1 MSSVLST
8 FVTVEQVRLVLHG
21 QVDINDGGLEN
32 GFHPK
37 TSDLQTVEHSQ
48 QF

>member
-8 FVTVEQVRLVLHG
+8 FVTVEQVRVALRG
-21 QVDINDGGLEN
+21 QIDIDDGGLKN

-37 TSDLQTVEHSQ
+37 TSDLQTVEHS
-48 QF
+48 